1 MTTEEKEEI
10 KQIFSEVLKREEELI
25 VSRFSC
31 KAKETLGGYVLSK
44 IYVVALAIATWAY
57 FALSNK

>member
-10 KQIFSEVLKREEELI
+10 EEIFSKALKKEEELI
-25 VSRFSC
+25 VSRLSR

-57 FALSNK
+57 FSLSNK

>member
-10 KQIFSEVLKREEELI
+10 EKIFSSVLKREEDLMI
-25 VSRFSC
+25 SRLSC

-44 IYVVALAIATWAY
+44 IYIVALAIATWAY
-57 FALSNK
+57 LSLNTK